1 MAEEIETLRL
11 LTLHLE
17 TSFASD
23 DTVGDLAV
31 RCLNMCHLRCA
42 SMQELTSK
50 VEAASR
56 RSKTL
61 GRLRTASAD
70 KDMQQLL
77 ASLEGAKSSLVLAC
91 HVLSE
96 YVLSTC
102 AFSCAPA
109 DMLQRSRRVAEH
121 SASMA
126 LMNQQA
132 HLLRV
137 AADGGYK
144 PAGNANQTKSSLV
157 PRTPATECLA
167 INANNNLAE
176 DQDSLQSRTVLQK
189 RRDLA
194 ELPRAIGR
202 GYRYSARLRPWYVR
216 RIWDV
221 TVTRA
226 CAGWDIKIRSYHVR
240 PADASIFT
248 YAALGDL
255 ASCRKLIE
263 RGLASPF
270 DVAFPFYPF
279 NSPTH
284 VLCVSC
290 SVCVNSFIRVLA
302 DGDSSMQHH
311 RATLIC
317 VAT

>member
-1 MAEEIETLRL
+1 
-11 LTLHLE
+11 
-17 TSFASD
+17 
-23 DTVGDLAV
+23 
-31 RCLNMCHLRCA
+31 
-42 SMQELTSK
+42 MQELTFK
-50 VEAASR
+50 LEAALR

-77 ASLEGAKSSLVLAC
+77 ASLEGAKSSLVLVC

-132 HLLRV
+132 HLLRI

-144 PAGNANQTKSSLV
+144 PAGSANQTKSSLV

-176 DQDSLQSRTVLQK
+176 DQIRFSHAPCSKSVGIWRSC
-189 RRDLA
+189 
-194 ELPRAIGR
+194 R
-202 GYRYSARLRPWYVR
+202 GLL
-216 RIWDV
+216 DV
-221 TVTRA
+221 GT
-226 CAGWDIKIRSYHVR
+226 GIRSATAVVCSQ
-240 PADASIFT
+240 D
-248 YAALGDL
+248 LGCYRDP
-255 ASCRKLIE
+255 SV
-263 RGLASPF
+263 RGLG
-270 DVAFPFYPF
+270 Y
-279 NSPTH
+279 
-284 VLCVSC
+284 
-290 SVCVNSFIRVLA
+290 
-302 DGDSSMQHH
+302 
-311 RATLIC
+311 
-317 VAT
+317 